1 MNAGFLIAINAVP
14 FFELLDEQ
22 EESLAA
28 QVLELSNGPAASA
41 AMDASRRRLA
51 QGVSAF
57 VSSLPSMVRNDVNT
71 SRAAAYALVGLADE
85 RMLHHPAG
93 GLDRWRER
101 LLEFEL
107 YESALAGQEI
117 VTRARAA
124 ACGTM
129 AQAGVGDAALLAP
142 LYLGVLRA
150 GFEGAL
156 RDDALELSLLVTS
169 LEETVGAAP
178 DRPVESFLGERPMRI
193 GLSPLSLALAGVFL
207 WLGSGLGASLVLS
220 QGPLQEAGR
229 IAERVSAGLPAGS
242 GASAALDRSIGPSG
256 LNPVG
261 SRDSASLKTSSSF
274 DDPYLRLPSPPQPRG
289 SAPGHASSFEDRPL
303 LHHRAE
309 DRGR

>member
-1 MNAGFLIAINAVP
+1 MNVGFLIAINAVP

-107 YESALAGQEI
+107 YDSALAGQEI

-124 ACGTM
+124 ACGTV
-129 AQAGVGDAALLAP
+129 AQAGIGDAALLAP
-142 LYLGVLRA
+142 LYLGVFRA

-156 RDDALELSLLVTS
+156 RDNPLELSLLVTS
-169 LEETVGAAP
+169 LEETVGTAP
-178 DRPVESFLGERPMRI
+178 SPPVESFAGVRPMRI
-193 GLSPLSLALAGVFL
+193 GLSPLSLALAGTLL
-207 WLGSGLGASLVLS
+207 WLGSGLGAWLVLS
-220 QGPLQEAGR
+220 HGPLQEAGR
-229 IAERVSAGLPAGS
+229 IEERVSAGLPVGP
-242 GASAALDRSIGPSG
+242 GASDALDRTIGPSD
-256 LNPVG
+256 LDPVG
-261 SRDSASLKTSSSF
+261 SWDPSPLGTSASL
-274 DDPYLRLPSPPQPRG
+274 DDPHLRLPSSLLPRG
-289 SAPGHASSFEDRPL
+289 PVPGNASSFEDRPP
-303 LHHRAE
+303 LHHGPG
-309 DRGR
+309 DRDR

>member
-1 MNAGFLIAINAVP
+1 MNAGFLVAINAVP
-14 FFELLDEQ
+14 FLELLDEQ

-28 QVLELSNGPAASA
+28 QVLELGNGPAVGA

-57 VSSLPSMVRNDVNT
+57 VGSLPSVVRNDANT

-117 VTRARAA
+117 VTRARAT
-124 ACGTM
+124 ACGTV
-129 AQAGVGDAALLAP
+129 AQAAIGDAALLAP
-142 LYLGVLRA
+142 LYLGVFRA

-156 RDDALELSLLVTS
+156 RDSPLELSLLVTS
-169 LEETVGAAP
+169 LEETVGTAP
-178 DRPVESFLGERPMRI
+178 DRPVESFAGVRPMRI
-193 GLSPLSLALAGVFL
+193 GLSPLALALAGIFL
-207 WLGSGLGASLVLS
+207 WLGSGLGAWLVLS

-229 IAERVSAGLPAGS
+229 IEARVSAGLSVGS
-242 GASAALDRSIGPSG
+242 GASGALTRSIGPSD
-256 LNPVG
+256 LDPVG
-261 SRDSASLKTSSSF
+261 SWDPSPLETSSPL
-274 DDPYLRLPSPPQPRG
+274 DDPHLHLPSSPPPSG
-289 SAPGHASSFEDRPL
+289 SAPARASSFEDRPL
-303 LHHRAE
+303 LHHGPG